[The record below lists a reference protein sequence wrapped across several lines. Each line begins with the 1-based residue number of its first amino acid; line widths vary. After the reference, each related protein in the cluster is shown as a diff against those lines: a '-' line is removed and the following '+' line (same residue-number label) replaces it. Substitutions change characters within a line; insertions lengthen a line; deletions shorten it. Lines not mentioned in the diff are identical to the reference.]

1 MIFKPKVKQK
11 LKKFWV
17 RAPII
22 TALALAC
29 LISVPTR
36 ADAAD
41 SRTTLTPTMD
51 HFVKIGN
58 YDIIETTG
66 KTLNEMFDIKAHNKS
81 ELNHDR
87 QYIAYFKIDRKKTGT
102 MGWHT
107 EYEYWHTKPW
117 NSNQYYNG
125 KPIPNVPTSNVAAK
139 QRSDYIFGYQ
149 VNTSKTSKA
158 VSNTGKKTFYHFKKN
173 LDDKSKDSVG
183 NGMIGTL
190 HYFCIDEDT
199 VTGQRFAKVMS
210 EHPERDYVEFY
221 ISPVIQR
228 SDGHYYYDCKSWYS
242 YGWSDRNYNNYYV
255 HYNQLVRFKLPQ
267 VKVNSTCY
275 NIGKQKTGKSDIKY
289 QVRKNVKSNDK
300 DYVRT
305 VKTADYIWGP
315 QSEILTNS
323 KGKKYQTTEHRPFS
337 EKSYTIKNPASQKN
351 GKFLIKT
358 NKKTGKKQKFM
369 CVGFRVTKVLDKAS
383 GGDTIV
389 LASSMIELTKGAS
402 GDYVPYFVSDKDKE
416 TTQTDKVDGEDIS
429 APPSKIYDQKV
440 TVKRFN
446 KYKSTKNGAC
456 TPVTTFKTGEVITV
470 AKWNREINQAIN
482 WCNSTNWGIRN
493 EDKDTTSKINVDWFY
508 AAIGD
513 SSFHT
518 VKLETYYTTESFNK
532 ETKEYPSV
540 DDSKDLEYKHSE
552 KTDKSVYRGTKVL
565 AGDVQD
571 GAPWVSY
578 SVKTNANGAYVKKD
592 GTVVP
597 ESSDKDG
604 STAEIDSHAK
614 SRFEDRKPVKQVSKS
629 DLTEIKDKNTG
640 MSTASIPYVIKTS
653 DKQSL
658 RESCENYLYRI
669 VITTTKDSEWTQFT
683 AADIWGSHTPVN
695 GAIHKSKSTNRS
707 YVTYAPY
714 MRNYVYTKYGTP
726 GQIKAKTSDW
736 QKDAYDMTHFI
747 IPEVRSDVIIKAYY
761 TTTVP
766 VRIYTYVKDNGD
778 WQLDESTVEKHW
790 ISPGVTY
797 HGTYDISK
805 YVAAIMACTGRKANC
820 LPYTTEDI
828 RKTSF
833 KSVSSAEK
841 FYSDRTNLAAEEG
854 TYSVK
859 IKAQPVVICIFID
872 NSDGKYFT
880 QVQYVHT
887 QDGKYHLVKS
897 WRQPIRTLTSE
908 PVNEYLDDTCHP
920 TKYGCYHTGHNYT
933 HYSSTTRAF
942 VSFPHYV
949 SWDEGPK
956 YATGLYGSLYKDYLV
971 TYEYNKNPK
980 IAKTRTTVPGS
991 LSGSNNSEIY
1001 LTKTGDLVLRQTGS
1015 KAKADNADRTP
1026 GGNNSLVVYCMYDDI
1041 FNNWHNEQYNPTKD
1055 KGSDDPLTE
1064 TEVSIYWNW
1073 LLPNGF
1079 VWEHQ
1084 DIESKDTVDE
1094 TQYDDSYTNPYIASV
1109 FGTKRSAVFDAQS
1122 GIPTTDKVRTVS
1134 QIPRYLTKGYWN
1146 KKMLDYAYRVYAVYV
1161 SQHKS
1166 SQKIVESNDP
1176 SCWPPGKGYH
1186 DFTDLGTYSYGTK
1199 TTVKCDFDYYTS
1211 EVVQQSQNLVVERHS
1226 VYYTLG
1232 DAEVWDPVKVTLK
1245 NDVYTTEG
1253 SNNICKN
1260 HLITLFPNG
1269 VDGSFQS
1276 NARFFKTGDGAYRM
1290 PDLAVKRQYVNYGTY
1305 NDWED
1310 SGSPDQDLD
1319 NFQTDAESIVGKFK
1333 VKNDTVSF
1341 YNGCGETFV
1350 LSDGSM
1356 DLQEMVDIPTF
1367 PPEAEQTVAGLFD
1380 SANTTPNGITVEP
1393 YTNNG
1398 HHETCSIAYYKQIQ
1412 VIPTNKYYTQEMIK
1426 TKIADDGDDD
1436 VEVYTPT
1443 VNRSQINLDYNNKG
1457 TNSTGDPL
1465 YPIYDWD
1472 QAVDHSQEQSLHNI
1486 QLDREYTMTI
1496 SVEDDASD
1504 MDGYGYQNYVRY
1516 LALDKYGMPYTQVKF
1531 PFPVQMVVKTVQN
1544 GNMHTD
1550 DRYYYANTWI
1560 SLEMIDDNGNIN
1572 GTINQTFFV
1581 PSWATEMESATIR
1594 FRSIALNADENPDS
1608 TRTKS
1613 DRPNNQPGFKGND
1626 TGRIFENE
1634 YTNDALIDDKLTD
1647 SVKERYNAQNER
1659 DYVAW
1664 MEETDTVT
1672 GRISSFQ
1679 ITDVTDYPAWQPVFR
1694 KYDKDSKKYLS
1705 TLTGNAYYSGVS
1717 NEFGFLG
1724 PWGSLYTAPVFG
1736 SSNPA
1741 GKSVGTL
1748 GLGYKIRYKM
1758 TIVGPYYNLTDK
1770 VSFKPTFY
1778 FVNDKGEYL
1787 QQDGSFSSN
1796 INTRA
1801 QVNVYYSETVN
1812 NTRQTLIKVGSKQD
1826 KLNTKSLCLADDEWD
1841 VNKSLRDF
1849 TNDTLHTSN
1858 VGKKQKQYTF
1868 EETNLTSAMR
1878 IINGNTHQSAH
1889 LGQPLSLESDKKFEF
1904 NSKMYNILQAV
1915 SDDPQAYVG
1924 TDYETLTSELSMD
1937 QVAKS
1942 VQTWYGEYYLPS
1954 DVYVTQKSWD
1964 TVKSQIKNGFEGS
1977 EDCWLKGGH
1986 LVINFNPQISS
1997 DTHQMLRYSVEQRYP
2012 IKTDKETKYVKGGCN
2027 QFSNENCVTSK
2038 MTTTGEVIPL
2048 DTGDVL
2054 VYDFAGGL
2062 NAPSTGKAPS
2072 AKDAYDSSGSH

>member
-11 LKKFWV
+11 LKKFFV

-29 LISVPTR
+29 LTGHPAR
-36 ADAAD
+36 ADAAVPEQALD
-41 SRTTLTPTMD
+41 QNMNTFKHVSDYRMIQT
-51 HFVKIGN
+51 N
-58 YDIIETTG
+58 G
-66 KTLNEMFDIKAHNKS
+66 KYLNEMFGCKLPD
-81 ELNHDR
+81 DW
-87 QYIAYFKIDRKKTGT
+87 QYVAYFTIDKKKKASVYWSTS
-102 MGWHT
+102 
-107 EYEYWHTKPW
+107 YEYWH
-117 NSNQYYNG
+117 G
-125 KPIPNVPTSNVAAK
+125 KKWGESIPRDA
-139 QRSDYIFGYQ
+139 RSREDYINGY
-149 VNTSKTSKA
+149 S
-158 VSNTGKKTFYHFKKN
+158 VSGSSGNKEKGNFTFYSFRETYQGKKQ
-173 LDDKSKDSVG
+173 SVG
-183 NGMIGTL
+183 SGMVGTL
-190 HYFCIDEDT
+190 HYFNTDQDKTKTGAKFHKYVDKKTGT
-199 VTGQRFAKVMS
+199 VT
-210 EHPERDYVEFY
+210 FY
-221 ISPVIQR
+221 ISPIITVHP
-228 SDGHYYYDCKSWYS
+228 STKPYYSCSSWFHAAK
-242 YGWSDRNYNNYYV
+242 WSDQNYS
-255 HYNQLVRFKLPQ
+255 HYQSHYDVPVTFYANT
-267 VKVNSTCY
+267 VKVTSTCY
-275 NIGKQKTGKSDIKY
+275 NIGKQKTEKGDIKY
-289 QVRKNVKSNDK
+289 QVKKSVKSNDRR
-300 DYVRT
+300 YVRN
-305 VKTADYIWGP
+305 VKTTDYIWGP

-323 KGKKYQTTEHRPFS
+323 KDKKYQTIEYQPFS
-337 EKSYTIKNPASQKN
+337 NESYTIKNPASQKN

-456 TPVTTFKTGEVITV
+456 IPVSTFKTNEVVTV
-470 AKWNREINQAIN
+470 AKWNREINQTIN
-482 WCNSTNWGIRN
+482 WCNSANWGIR
-493 EDKDTTSKINVDWFY
+493 DQQDDTTAKINVDWYY
-508 AAIGD
+508 AAVGD

-552 KTDKSVYRGTKVL
+552 KTDKSVYKGTEVL

-578 SVKTNANGAYVKKD
+578 SVKTDTNGAYVKKD

-597 ESSDKDG
+597 ESSDKEE

-614 SRFEDRKPVKQVSKS
+614 SRFEDRKPVKQISKS

-653 DKQSL
+653 SKQSL
-658 RESCENYLYRI
+658 KESCENYLYRI
-669 VITTTKDSEWTQFT
+669 VITTNNDSEWTQFT
-683 AADIWGSHTPVN
+683 AADIWGSHTPAN
-695 GAIHKSKSTNRS
+695 GVIHKSKSTNRS

-747 IPEVRSDVIIKAYY
+747 IPEVRSDVVIKAYY

-778 WQLDESTVEKHW
+778 WQLDESTIEKHW

-797 HGTYDISK
+797 HGTYDSSK

-828 RKTSF
+828 KKTTF

-841 FYSDRTNLAAEEG
+841 FYSDRTNLSAEGG
-854 TYSVK
+854 TFEVK
-859 IKAQPVVICIFID
+859 IKAQPVIICIFVD

-908 PVNEYLDDTCHP
+908 TVSEYLNDTCHP
-920 TKYGCYHTGHNYT
+920 TKDDCYHTGHNYT

-949 SWDEGPK
+949 SWDEGPN

-991 LSGSNNSEIY
+991 SSGSNNSEIY
-1001 LTKTGDLVLRQTGS
+1001 LTKTGDMVYKQTGS
-1015 KAKADNADRTP
+1015 EAQADNADRTP

-1084 DIESKDTVDE
+1084 DIESKDSVDE
-1094 TQYDDSYTNPYIASV
+1094 TQYEDKYTNPYIASV
-1109 FGTKRSAVFDAQS
+1109 FGTKGSAAFDAQS

-1146 KKMLDYAYRVYAVYV
+1146 KEMLDYAYRVYAVYV

-1186 DFTDLGTYSYGTK
+1186 DFTDLGTYSYGTS
-1199 TTVKCDFDYYTS
+1199 TTVECDFDYYTS
-1211 EVVQQSQNLVVERHS
+1211 EVVQQSHNLIVERHS

-1245 NDVYTTEG
+1245 NDVFTAEG
-1253 SNNICKN
+1253 SNDICKN

-1319 NFQTDAESIVGKFK
+1319 NFQTDAESIIGKFK

-1380 SANTTPNGITVEP
+1380 SANTTSNGITVEP

-1398 HHETCSIAYYKQIQ
+1398 HHETCTIAYYKQIQ

-1472 QAVDHSQEQSLHNI
+1472 QAVNHSQEQSLHNI

-1531 PFPVQMVVKTVQN
+1531 PFPVQMVVKTVQD

-1560 SLEMIDDNGNIN
+1560 RLEMIDDNGNIK

-1594 FRSIALNADENPDS
+1594 FRSIALNADKNPDS
-1608 TRTKS
+1608 TRTEA
-1613 DRPNNQPGFKGND
+1613 DRPNNQLGFNGND

-1634 YTNDALIDDKLTD
+1634 YTNDALVDNKLTD
-1647 SVKERYNAQNER
+1647 SDKGRYNAQNER

-1705 TLTGNAYYSGVS
+1705 TLTGNAYHSGVS

-1758 TIVGPYYNLTDK
+1758 TTVGPYYNLTDK

-1841 VNKSLRDF
+1841 VSKSLRDF

-1915 SDDPQAYVG
+1915 SDDQQAYVG
-1924 TDYETLTSELSMD
+1924 TDYETLTSELSKD

-1954 DVYVTQKSWD
+1954 DVYVTQKSWA
-1964 TVKSQIKNGFEGS
+1964 TVKSQIKNGFDGS

-1986 LVINFNPQISS
+1986 LVINFNPEISS
-1997 DTHQMLRYSVEQRYP
+1997 DTHQTLRYSVEQRYP

-2054 VYDFAGGL
+2054 VYDFAGGSD
-2062 NAPSTGKAPS
+2062 APSTGKAHS
-2072 AKDAYDSSGSH
+2072 AKDDYDSSGSH

>member
-11 LKKFWV
+11 LKKFLV

-22 TALALAC
+22 TVLALAC
-29 LISVPTR
+29 LTSIPTQTN
-36 ADAAD
+36 AAE
-41 SRTTLTPTMD
+41 SKVTLKEDM
-51 HFVKIGN
+51 HKFAKIGD

-66 KTLNEMFDIKAHNKS
+66 DILNAMFDFKS
-81 ELNHDR
+81 ELNPKR
-87 QYIAYFKIDRKKTGT
+87 QYIAYYKIDTKKTGT
-102 MGWHT
+102 TGWHT

-125 KPIPNVPTSNVAAK
+125 KLIPNVPTSIAAAK

-149 VNTSKTSKA
+149 VNTSKTTKA
-158 VSNTGKKTFYHFKKN
+158 VPNAGKKTFYHYTKVYGKA
-173 LDDKSKDSVG
+173 KTSVG
-183 NGMIGTL
+183 SGMIGTL

-228 SDGHYYYDCKSWYS
+228 SDGHYYYDCKSWFS

-275 NIGKQKTGKSDIKY
+275 NIGKQKTEKGGMKY
-289 QVRKNVKSNDK
+289 QIKKSVKSNDRR
-300 DYVRT
+300 YVRT

-552 KTDKSVYRGTKVL
+552 KTDKSVYKGTEVL

-578 SVKTNANGAYVKKD
+578 SVKTDTNGAYVKKD

-597 ESSDKDG
+597 ESSDKEE

-614 SRFEDRKPVKQVSKS
+614 SRFEDRKPVKQISKS

-653 DKQSL
+653 SKQSL
-658 RESCENYLYRI
+658 KESCENYLYRI
-669 VITTTKDSEWTQFT
+669 VITTNNDSEWTQFT
-683 AADIWGSHTPVN
+683 AADIWGSHTPAN
-695 GAIHKSKSTNRS
+695 GVIHKSKSTNRS

-747 IPEVRSDVIIKAYY
+747 IPEVRSDVTIRAYY

-778 WQLDESTVEKHW
+778 WQLDESTIEKHW

-797 HGTYDISK
+797 HGTYDSSK

-828 RKTSF
+828 KKTTF

-841 FYSDRTNLAAEEG
+841 FYSDRTNLSAEGG
-854 TYSVK
+854 TFEVK
-859 IKAQPVVICIFID
+859 IKAQPVIICIFVD

-949 SWDEGPK
+949 SWDEGPN

-980 IAKTRTTVPGS
+980 IAKTR
-991 LSGSNNSEIY
+991 
-1001 LTKTGDLVLRQTGS
+1001 
-1015 KAKADNADRTP
+1015 
-1026 GGNNSLVVYCMYDDI
+1026 DD
-1041 FNNWHNEQYNPTKD
+1041 Y
-1055 KGSDDPLTE
+1055 
-1064 TEVSIYWNW
+1064 
-1073 LLPNGF
+1073 
-1079 VWEHQ
+1079 
-1084 DIESKDTVDE
+1084 
-1094 TQYDDSYTNPYIASV
+1094 
-1109 FGTKRSAVFDAQS
+1109 
-1122 GIPTTDKVRTVS
+1122 
-1134 QIPRYLTKGYWN
+1134 
-1146 KKMLDYAYRVYAVYV
+1146 
-1161 SQHKS
+1161 
-1166 SQKIVESNDP
+1166 
-1176 SCWPPGKGYH
+1176 
-1186 DFTDLGTYSYGTK
+1186 FTS
-1199 TTVKCDFDYYTS
+1199 
-1211 EVVQQSQNLVVERHS
+1211 
-1226 VYYTLG
+1226 
-1232 DAEVWDPVKVTLK
+1232 
-1245 NDVYTTEG
+1245 
-1253 SNNICKN
+1253 
-1260 HLITLFPNG
+1260 
-1269 VDGSFQS
+1269 
-1276 NARFFKTGDGAYRM
+1276 
-1290 PDLAVKRQYVNYGTY
+1290 
-1305 NDWED
+1305 
-1310 SGSPDQDLD
+1310 
-1319 NFQTDAESIVGKFK
+1319 
-1333 VKNDTVSF
+1333 
-1341 YNGCGETFV
+1341 
-1350 LSDGSM
+1350 
-1356 DLQEMVDIPTF
+1356 
-1367 PPEAEQTVAGLFD
+1367 
-1380 SANTTPNGITVEP
+1380 
-1393 YTNNG
+1393 
-1398 HHETCSIAYYKQIQ
+1398 
-1412 VIPTNKYYTQEMIK
+1412 
-1426 TKIADDGDDD
+1426 
-1436 VEVYTPT
+1436 
-1443 VNRSQINLDYNNKG
+1443 
-1457 TNSTGDPL
+1457 
-1465 YPIYDWD
+1465 
-1472 QAVDHSQEQSLHNI
+1472 
-1486 QLDREYTMTI
+1486 
-1496 SVEDDASD
+1496 
-1504 MDGYGYQNYVRY
+1504 
-1516 LALDKYGMPYTQVKF
+1516 
-1531 PFPVQMVVKTVQN
+1531 
-1544 GNMHTD
+1544 
-1550 DRYYYANTWI
+1550 
-1560 SLEMIDDNGNIN
+1560 
-1572 GTINQTFFV
+1572 
-1581 PSWATEMESATIR
+1581 
-1594 FRSIALNADENPDS
+1594 
-1608 TRTKS
+1608 
-1613 DRPNNQPGFKGND
+1613 
-1626 TGRIFENE
+1626 
-1634 YTNDALIDDKLTD
+1634 
-1647 SVKERYNAQNER
+1647 
-1659 DYVAW
+1659 
-1664 MEETDTVT
+1664 
-1672 GRISSFQ
+1672 
-1679 ITDVTDYPAWQPVFR
+1679 
-1694 KYDKDSKKYLS
+1694 
-1705 TLTGNAYYSGVS
+1705 
-1717 NEFGFLG
+1717 
-1724 PWGSLYTAPVFG
+1724 
-1736 SSNPA
+1736 
-1741 GKSVGTL
+1741 
-1748 GLGYKIRYKM
+1748 
-1758 TIVGPYYNLTDK
+1758 
-1770 VSFKPTFY
+1770 
-1778 FVNDKGEYL
+1778 
-1787 QQDGSFSSN
+1787 
-1796 INTRA
+1796 
-1801 QVNVYYSETVN
+1801 
-1812 NTRQTLIKVGSKQD
+1812 
-1826 KLNTKSLCLADDEWD
+1826 
-1841 VNKSLRDF
+1841 
-1849 TNDTLHTSN
+1849 
-1858 VGKKQKQYTF
+1858 
-1868 EETNLTSAMR
+1868 
-1878 IINGNTHQSAH
+1878 
-1889 LGQPLSLESDKKFEF
+1889 
-1904 NSKMYNILQAV
+1904 
-1915 SDDPQAYVG
+1915 
-1924 TDYETLTSELSMD
+1924 
-1937 QVAKS
+1937 
-1942 VQTWYGEYYLPS
+1942 
-1954 DVYVTQKSWD
+1954 
-1964 TVKSQIKNGFEGS
+1964 
-1977 EDCWLKGGH
+1977 
-1986 LVINFNPQISS
+1986 
-1997 DTHQMLRYSVEQRYP
+1997 
-2012 IKTDKETKYVKGGCN
+2012 
-2027 QFSNENCVTSK
+2027 
-2038 MTTTGEVIPL
+2038 
-2048 DTGDVL
+2048 
-2054 VYDFAGGL
+2054 
-2062 NAPSTGKAPS
+2062 
-2072 AKDAYDSSGSH
+2072 